1 MELLP
6 CTLGLSLSAAAQTSS
21 NPPVSATAS
30 TNSTSTSVT
39 VTATGK
45 ENGAPD
51 DDPLTQSVM
60 SPLNTTT
67 IAAIHRVHL
76 DQADRDEL
84 LKMAIAAT
92 DAIKSLKAKAEVAI

>member
-1 MELLP
+1 
-6 CTLGLSLSAAAQTSS
+6 
-21 NPPVSATAS
+21 
-30 TNSTSTSVT
+30 
-39 VTATGK
+39 
-45 ENGAPD
+45 
-51 DDPLTQSVM
+51 M